1 MRVKII
7 LFGIAGWVFLASPT
21 QAIEEIFYKKD
32 NQIYDSWRICRTRAE
47 GVDGFF
53 QVTKK
58 GFRPIIAFESLGKN
72 SDLAYKYG
80 KEFLA
85 KYPDSYQRAEK
96 IFRFARDGVSYT
108 SDLDQFGYREFALNA
123 DELVAR
129 IEKGNARGDCEDL
142 AILLAT
148 MYKAAGYRSAVVLVP
163 GHAAAIVYLPGYRK
177 ANATLKF
184 YGQSGW
190 IWAEATGRSNH
201 LGWAPSRAL
210 QGKAIAYEIRAVEDL
225 AQQSIPKN
233 EIVQVRR
240 KTTPLAISPF
250 FFILLLMWI
259 LPLLSRIFMV
269 ITRRKA

>member
-21 QAIEEIFYKKD
+21 QGIEEIFYKKD
-32 NQIYDSWRICRTRAE
+32 HQIYDSWGICRTRAQ
-47 GVDGFF
+47 GIDGFF

-72 SDLAYKYG
+72 SDLAYEYG

-123 DELVAR
+123 DELVVR
-129 IEKGNARGDCEDL
+129 IEKGNARGDCEDI

-163 GHAAAIVYLPGYRK
+163 GHAAALVYLPGYRK
-177 ANATLKF
+177 ANAALKF
-184 YGQSGW
+184 NGQSGW

-210 QGKAIAYEIRAVEDL
+210 QGKAIAYEIKEVEDL
-225 AQQSIPKN
+225 AQQSIPEN

-240 KTTPLAISPF
+240 KATPLAISPF

-259 LPLLSRIFMV
+259 LPLLSRVFMV
-269 ITRRKA
+269 IIRRRV

>member
-85 KYPDSYQRAEK
+85 KYSNSYQRAEK
-96 IFRFARDGVSYT
+96 IFRFARDGVCPGSCGCDCLFAGISKSQCY
-108 SDLDQFGYREFALNA
+108 SQILWPIRLDLG
-123 DELVAR
+123 
-129 IEKGNARGDCEDL
+129 
-142 AILLAT
+142 
-148 MYKAAGYRSAVVLVP
+148 
-163 GHAAAIVYLPGYRK
+163 
-177 ANATLKF
+177 
-184 YGQSGW
+184 
-190 IWAEATGRSNH
+190 
-201 LGWAPSRAL
+201 
-210 QGKAIAYEIRAVEDL
+210 
-225 AQQSIPKN
+225 
-233 EIVQVRR
+233 
-240 KTTPLAISPF
+240 
-250 FFILLLMWI
+250 
-259 LPLLSRIFMV
+259 
-269 ITRRKA
+269 